1 MAKDLSQNLASRGGK
16 ALGRVAVV
24 ALRIEAFGL
33 HGLAKLGLP
42 PLGVKTVMLA
52 VRGLILFSLL
62 VGGLHAAAACLIAAI
77 ALTVVYIV
85 VGGVDTLPTSST
97 SFSSNFPSSAFEP
110 IEDSPSFEV
119 SGVSRNGHDGYG
131 IYDQF
136 NNRIDNRY

>member
-1 MAKDLSQNLASRGGK
+1 MAKGPSQNLSSRVGK
-16 ALGRVAVV
+16 ALGRVAVA

-33 HGLAKLGLP
+33 RGLAKLGLP
-42 PLGVKTVMLA
+42 SVGVKTVMLA
-52 VRGLILFSLL
+52 VRGLIIVGLL
-62 VGGLHAAAACLIAAI
+62 VGGLHAAAVFLIAAI

-85 VGGVDTLPTSST
+85 VGGFDRLPASS
-97 SFSSNFPSSAFEP
+97 SSLSSPFPNSAFEP
-110 IEDSPSFEV
+110 IQDSPSFEV